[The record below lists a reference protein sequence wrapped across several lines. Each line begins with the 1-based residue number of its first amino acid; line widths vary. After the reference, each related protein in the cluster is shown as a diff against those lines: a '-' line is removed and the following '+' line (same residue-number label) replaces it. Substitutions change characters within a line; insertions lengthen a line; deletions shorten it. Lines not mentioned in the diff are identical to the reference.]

1 MPSVNLAVVTG
12 AAGFIGSHLAD
23 VLTERGHPV
32 VGLDSLDDWYSP
44 ARKAENLAAARSR
57 RSFRLA
63 LADIRTAD
71 LPARFAGAR
80 VVYHLA
86 ARPGVQ
92 DSWGPGFATACE
104 INVVGTQAVL
114 EAALK
119 AGVGRVVLASSSSVY
134 GESAGPDG
142 TREVAPVS
150 PYGAS
155 KAACEHL
162 ADVYSRRGLEVVTL
176 RYFTVFGPRQRPDM
190 AIHRIFEAARP
201 GGPAFARRGD
211 GNQTREFTFV
221 RDVAEATAAAGA
233 APQAAG
239 CTLDIGGGFQASVN
253 DLIAAVSDITGRAV
267 RTTSAPRPAGDPAA
281 TVADGD
287 PARRLLGWRP
297 GTKLSQGLVQQWA
310 WHRSLA
316 EPPSRLSRESRL
328 AAQASAL
335 RRPVA
340 ARLAAAT

>member
-1 MPSVNLAVVTG
+1 MPSVNLSVVTG
-12 AAGFIGSHLAD
+12 AAGFIGSHLVD
-23 VLTERGHPV
+23 VLTERGRRV

-44 ARKAENLAAARSR
+44 ARKAENLQTARSR

-63 LADIRTAD
+63 LADIRAAD
-71 LPARFAGAR
+71 LSARFAGAD

-92 DSWGPGFATACE
+92 DSWGPGFATVCAV
-104 INVVGTQAVL
+104 NVVGTQAVL

-119 AGVGRVVLASSSSVY
+119 AGVARVVLASSSSVY
-134 GESAGPDG
+134 GESAGPG
-142 TREVAPVS
+142 GARAVAPVS

-155 KAACEHL
+155 KAACEQL

-201 GGPAFARRGD
+201 GGPAFVRRGD
-211 GNQTREFTFV
+211 GTQTREFTFV

-233 APQAAG
+233 APEAAG

-253 DLIAAVSDITGRAV
+253 DLIAAVRDITGRAV
-267 RTTSAPRPAGDPAA
+267 RTTAAPMPAGDPAA

-287 PARRLLGWRP
+287 PARQLLGWRP
-297 GTKLSQGLVQQWA
+297 DTTLTQGLVQQWA

-316 EPPSRLSRESRL
+316 APPPSRPSWEARVPAL
-328 AAQASAL
+328 ASAP
-335 RRPVA
+335 RPA
-340 ARLAAAT
+340 RARLAAAT